1 MAEAEAEENGE
12 DGDIFREPLASSPG
26 RTAVCVPPAGSVEA
40 APVLLGEAESLQPAY
55 FSPAA
60 PLAPEDLQRVLE
72 QVRKAPPPPP
82 PRPPGTAG
90 LGPRGSCSFSVV
102 HDAARRLQ
110 DAAQQVAQHWG
121 PDLPPPPPRL
131 LQPKELEAIRVK
143 VKSGER
149 PMPPLAAIRPKT
161 ITLSQPFNGNTDL
174 LGLSVVNPSIIRI
187 QPLMRTEQ
195 QTLVNTLPPPPLQL
209 LVQRPLPPL
218 APVSVEKFMGHK
230 VLNGQR
236 TTFVPLSASN
246 TSTIPS
252 ASVTASSAG
261 LLISTPE
268 NECTEKIKKSI
279 KVKTRS
285 GRISRPPKYKA
296 KDYKFIKTED
306 LADGHQSDSDDYSEL
321 NVEEEDDKKGKDTLF
336 NSSSD
341 YLKPKTF
348 KCQTCEKS
356 YIGQGG
362 LARHYKL
369 NPDHGQLEP
378 KVLISNKPDGRGE
391 VGSATINKTTPEPSV
406 PAALNSESTLAPCM
420 AEQDSTWNGQQN
432 CDSKEVGT
440 LLESDQKNGF
450 RLACWGSRK
459 TRGSKRK
466 KLKASAKSGCSGKHS
481 NSVQLTSCTGVAIEQ
496 NKMRN
501 KARLKE
507 LLQQCD
513 HEDLMELVLPRL
525 TKLVTVYEFLL
536 MKVAESLGITEEF
549 LQKEELKKNDISPQ
563 NVLSA
568 IEAGLG
574 EVTRQKRENEILE
587 VPLPVKRT
595 RIESGSKNMKDNY
608 ASHNGLQEKTIL
620 LCSQVNTEGLKLHLN
635 RTTSQSSEK
644 IYNMAVDFGSQ
655 ILQNGQLPKAV
666 AEVEGKN
673 EPPKA
678 FADESK
684 NDPASSVIL
693 YQAVKETQTYSQL
706 ENPGSLLQEQ
716 TELLPEYSVHDHP
729 PDQNTSDKS
738 AISDFCCTVLS
749 EKDSCWSGHEIHN
762 RRENED
768 CKSHQEFFNPEN
780 EIHELTSK
788 PEKILSTDVP
798 TDNSCQ
804 TSLESQHHSLLEASM
819 STESILENAS
829 ENLHQFPESLQD
841 VQMEQE
847 SAIAVDNTVA
857 FEIANESQELSQEQE
872 QIFIQTSDG
881 LILSH
886 PGTVVSEANDIVIV
900 TDVDGNT
907 VHISTSDGLPL
918 ETLEALLAVER
929 EPE

>member
-1 MAEAEAEENGE
+1 
-12 DGDIFREPLASSPG
+12 
-26 RTAVCVPPAGSVEA
+26 
-40 APVLLGEAESLQPAY
+40 
-55 FSPAA
+55 
-60 PLAPEDLQRVLE
+60 
-72 QVRKAPPPPP
+72 
-82 PRPPGTAG
+82 
-90 LGPRGSCSFSVV
+90 
-102 HDAARRLQ
+102 
-110 DAAQQVAQHWG
+110 
-121 PDLPPPPPRL
+121 
-131 LQPKELEAIRVK
+131 
-143 VKSGER
+143 
-149 PMPPLAAIRPKT
+149 MPPLAAIRPKT

-174 LGLSVVNPSIIRI
+174 LGLSIVNPSIIRI

-195 QTLVNTLPPPPLQL
+195 QTLVNTVPPPPLQL

-218 APVSVEKFMGHK
+218 GPVSVEKFMGHK

-252 ASVTASSAG
+252 AAVTSNSAS

-268 NECTEKIKKSI
+268 NECTEKIKKSV

-369 NPDHGQLEP
+369 NPGHGQLEP
-378 KVLISNKPDGRGE
+378 KVLISNKPDGSGE
-391 VGSATINKTTPEPSV
+391 VGGATRNKMTPEPSI

-432 CDSKEVGT
+432 CDSKEIGT

-450 RLACWGSRK
+450 RLACWGSRR
-459 TRGSKRK
+459 TRGSKRR

-481 NSVQLTSCTGVAIEQ
+481 NSVQLTSCTGVAVEQ

-536 MKVAESLGITEEF
+536 MKVEKNHPAKPFFPDVYKEFEELHKMVKKMCQDYFNNSVLSSQQPLEIKNNEVAESLGITEEL
-549 LQKEELKKNDISPQ
+549 LQNEELKKNEISPQ
-563 NVLSA
+563 SA
-568 IEAGLG
+568 VEEGLG
-574 EVTRQKRENEILE
+574 EVTGQKRENEILE
-587 VPLPVKRT
+587 VPVPVKRT

-620 LCSQVNTEGLKLHLN
+620 LCSQGLGLKLHLN

-644 IYNMAVDFGSQ
+644 TYNMAVDFGSQ
-655 ILQNGQLPKAV
+655 MLQDDQLPKAV
-666 AEVEGKN
+666 AEVE
-673 EPPKA
+673 
-678 FADESK
+678 ESK

-693 YQAVKETQTYSQL
+693 YQAVKGTTTYSQL

-729 PDQNTSDKS
+729 SDQNTSDKS

-749 EKDSCWSGHEIHN
+749 EKDSSWSGHEIHN

-788 PEKILSTDVP
+788 PGKILSTDVP

-804 TSLESQHHSLLEASM
+804 TSLESQHHSLLEASI
-819 STESILENAS
+819 STEGILESAS

-847 SAIAVDNTVA
+847 SAIAVDDTLA
-857 FEIANESQELSQEQE
+857 FEIANESQELNQEQE

-907 VHISTSDGLPL
+907 VHIST
-918 ETLEALLAVER
+918 
-929 EPE
+929 

>member
-1 MAEAEAEENGE
+1 
-12 DGDIFREPLASSPG
+12 
-26 RTAVCVPPAGSVEA
+26 
-40 APVLLGEAESLQPAY
+40 
-55 FSPAA
+55 
-60 PLAPEDLQRVLE
+60 
-72 QVRKAPPPPP
+72 
-82 PRPPGTAG
+82 
-90 LGPRGSCSFSVV
+90 
-102 HDAARRLQ
+102 
-110 DAAQQVAQHWG
+110 
-121 PDLPPPPPRL
+121 
-131 LQPKELEAIRVK
+131 
-143 VKSGER
+143 
-149 PMPPLAAIRPKT
+149 MPPLAAIRPKT

-209 LVQRPLPPL
+209 LVQKPLPPL
-218 APVSVEKFMGHK
+218 GPVSVEKFMGHK
-230 VLNGQR
+230 MLNGQR
-236 TTFVPLSASN
+236 TTFVPLPASN

-252 ASVTASSAG
+252 AAVTSNSAN

-378 KVLISNKPDGRGE
+378 KVLISNKPDGSGE
-391 VGSATINKTTPEPSV
+391 VGGETINKMTPEPSI

-440 LLESDQKNGF
+440 LLEPDQKNGF
-450 RLACWGSRK
+450 RLACWGSRR

-466 KLKASAKSGCSGKHS
+466 KLKSSAKSGCSGKHN
-481 NSVQLTSCTGVAIEQ
+481 NSVQLTSCTGVAVEQ

-525 TKLVTVYEFLL
+525 SKLVTVYEFLL
-536 MKVAESLGITEEF
+536 MKVEKNHPAKPFFPDVYKEFEELHKMVKKMCQDYFSNSVLSSQQPLEIKNNEVAESLGITEEL
-549 LQKEELKKNDISPQ
+549 LQKKELKKNDICPP
-563 NVLSA
+563 NIFSA
-568 IEAGLG
+568 VEVGLG
-574 EVTRQKRENEILE
+574 KVTGQKRENEILE
-587 VPLPVKRT
+587 VPVSVKRT
-595 RIESGSKNMKDNY
+595 RIESGSKNMKDDY

-635 RTTSQSSEK
+635 STTSPSSEK
-644 IYNMAVDFGSQ
+644 TYNMAIDFGSQ
-655 ILQNGQLPKAV
+655 MLQDGQLPKAV

-673 EPPKA
+673 EPPKT

-684 NDPASSVIL
+684 NEPASSVIL
-693 YQAVKETQTYSQL
+693 YQAVKGTQTYSQL

-716 TELLPEYSVHDHP
+716 PELLPEYSVHDHP

-738 AISDFCCTVLS
+738 AINDFSCTVLS
-749 EKDSCWSGHEIHN
+749 DKDSSWSGHEIHN

-768 CKSHQEFFNPEN
+768 CKSHQECFNPEN
-780 EIHELTSK
+780 EIHKLTSK

-798 TDNSCQ
+798 TDNSCR

-819 STESILENAS
+819 STEGILENAS

-847 SAIAVDNTVA
+847 SAIAVDDTLA